1 MKYRKVGKTG
11 VEVSPLGFGMMRL
24 PKTSGGEVD
33 YKLSESMV
41 RYAIDHGIN
50 YFDTAYVY
58 LNGESEKVTGR
69 ILEGGLRD
77 KVYIATKSPV
87 SRFKQ
92 ASDFDNC
99 LTEELERL
107 QTDRIDFYL
116 LHALTAQSWKN
127 KVKKFDFLSKMEAAK
142 KSGKV
147 RFIGFSMHDHFD
159 LFKEMVDCGVP
170 WDFCMIQLNY
180 MDIEFQAG
188 VKGLKYATDKGL
200 GVMIMEPLRGGF
212 LADVPPKIREVFDNA
227 EPKPSQKAKS
237 ANLSDQ
243 KKTLK
248 TPVEWA
254 FDFLWNMPEV
264 TCALSGMNKMEH
276 VRENIEYANR
286 AFPGMLS
293 KEENAVL
300 DRVMK
305 RIAEF
310 SVVPC
315 TGCGY
320 CIPCPVGV
328 DIPRHFQMFNR
339 LKLGVDPNRIKNEFT
354 HLKKSPASWN
364 ECFEC
369 HRCQR
374 VCPQH
379 IKVEAELKAVA
390 AEMEELK

>member
-1 MKYRKVGKTG
+1 MKYRKVGRTG
-11 VEVSPLGFGMMRL
+11 AEVSPLGFGMMRL
-24 PKTSGGEVD
+24 PKIGNGDVD
-33 YKLSESMV
+33 YKLSETMV
-41 RYAIDHGIN
+41 RYAIERGIN
-50 YFDTAYVY
+50 YIDTAYVY

-69 ILEGGLRD
+69 ILQGGLRD

-107 QTDRIDFYL
+107 RTDRIDFYL
-116 LHALTAQSWKN
+116 LHALNAQSWKN
-127 KVKKFDFLSKMEAAK
+127 KVKKFDFLSKIEDAK

-159 LFKEMVDCGVP
+159 LFKEMVDCGVN

-212 LADVPPKIREVFDNA
+212 LADVPPKIREVFDSA
-227 EPKPSQKAKS
+227 GSGPSKDSLKP
-237 ANLSDQ
+237 
-243 KKTLK
+243 K

-254 FDFLWNMPEV
+254 FDFLWNMPETASV
-264 TCALSGMNKMEH
+264 LSGMNKMEH
-276 VRENIEYANR
+276 VRENIEYAER

-300 DRVMK
+300 DRVIK

-339 LKLGVDPNRIKNEFT
+339 YKLGVDSKKIQNEFAR
-354 HLKKSPASWN
+354 LKKSSGSWN

-369 HRCQR
+369 KRCER
-374 VCPQH
+374 LCPQN
-379 IKVEAELKAVA
+379 IKIETELKTVA